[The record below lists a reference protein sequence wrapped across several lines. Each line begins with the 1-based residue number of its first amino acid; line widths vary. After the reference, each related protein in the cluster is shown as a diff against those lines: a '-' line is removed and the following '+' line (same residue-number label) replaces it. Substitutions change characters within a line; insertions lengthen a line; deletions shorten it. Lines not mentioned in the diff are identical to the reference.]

1 MKGVLEQ
8 SAQALMLRGIVAII
22 FALML
27 IVVPGVTLAAGAFS
41 FVMLFGVYALVD
53 GLSTLWG
60 AIRKREGHWVLM
72 VLVGAVSVVAGL
84 FALANPVVFGTLTLA
99 IMINLFAFKAIIGG
113 GLEMISAFRLREE
126 IDNEWLLGI
135 SGFVSLVF
143 GLLLLFNTFE
153 TVATL
158 LLIVPFYLLVTGVM
172 QIALGMK
179 VRSWRDELVKAQV

>member
-8 SAQALMLRGIVAII
+8 SAQALILRGVVAII
-22 FALML
+22 FALL
-27 IVVPGVTLAAGAFS
+27 LVFVPGVTLAAGAFS
-41 FVMLFGVYALVD
+41 FVMLFGAYALVD
-53 GLSTLWG
+53 GISTLWG
-60 AIRKREGHWVLM
+60 SIREREGHWVLM
-72 VLVGAVSVVAGL
+72 ALVGVVSVIAGVA
-84 FALANPVVFGTLTLA
+84 ALANPIVFSTLTLA
-99 IMINLFAFKAIIGG
+99 IMINLFAFKSILGG
-113 GLEMISAFRLREE
+113 GLEIISAVRLREE

-158 LLIVPFYLLVTGVM
+158 LLIVPFYLLIAGVM

-179 VRSWRDELVKAQV
+179 VRSWQGDLEKARA